1 MKIIRPFSS
10 PLLSLRGGKRGC
22 SVLSDGAK
30 LEWLMKSQSV
40 VIVVLTSLCLVA
52 NAHSPAGDS
61 ESVDRVR
68 RIILGSRHL
77 GAHGMGYN
85 NQSQN
90 TLSQKLT
97 PADVP
102 TLIALVADQDL
113 HVGVHFA
120 LASQC
125 EAAIIPVR
133 EAAIQHKMLFL
144 DAEDVMRL
152 IEDFAVCMPETRQ
165 RASAMRSEIHS
176 LGEAEQTRLEQQAK
190 EKAAEDARIQRN
202 ALKMTD
208 PTQAK
213 ALTRQEREEVY
224 RRSLKAMGLKEDGP
238 LTPAQK
244 DLIQRMYRTMVL
256 GESGD
261 RPRN

>member
-1 MKIIRPFSS
+1 
-10 PLLSLRGGKRGC
+10 
-22 SVLSDGAK
+22 
-30 LEWLMKSQSV
+30 
-40 VIVVLTSLCLVA
+40 
-52 NAHSPAGDS
+52 
-61 ESVDRVR
+61 
-68 RIILGSRHL
+68 
-77 GAHGMGYN
+77 MGYN
-85 NQSQN
+85 FQSQN
-90 TLSQKLT
+90 TLSRKLT

-102 TLIALVADQDL
+102 TLISLVADEHL
-113 HVGVHFA
+113 LVGVQYA

-133 EAAIQHKMLFL
+133 ESVVEHKMLFL

-152 IEDFAVCMPETRQ
+152 IEDFAVCTPETRQ
-165 RASAMRSEIHS
+165 RASAMRYEIHA
-176 LGEAEQTRLEQQAK
+176 LGKAEQARLEQEAN

-208 PTQAK
+208 PKQAK
-213 ALTRQEREEVY
+213 ELTRQEREEVY

-256 GESGD
+256 GESGG
-261 RPRN
+261 RPPN

>member
-1 MKIIRPFSS
+1 MK
-10 PLLSLRGGKRGC
+10 
-22 SVLSDGAK
+22 
-30 LEWLMKSQSV
+30 Q
-40 VIVVLTSLCLVA
+40 
-52 NAHSPAGDS
+52 
-61 ESVDRVR
+61 VR

-85 NQSQN
+85 DQSQF

-102 TLIALVADQDL
+102 TLIDLVADKDL
-113 HVGVHFA
+113 HVGVQFA

-125 EAAIIPVR
+125 EAAIIHVR
-133 EAAIQHKMLFL
+133 EAVIEHKMVFL

-152 IEDFAVCMPETRQ
+152 IGDFAVCTPETQQ
-165 RASAMRSEIHS
+165 RASAMRSEIHG
-176 LGEAEQTRLEQQAK
+176 LGEAEQRRLEQETK
-190 EKAAEDARIQRN
+190 EKAADEARIQRN
-202 ALKMTD
+202 ALKMMD
-208 PTQAK
+208 PKQAK
-213 ALTRQEREEVY
+213 ELTRQEREEVY

-256 GESGD
+256 GESGN
-261 RPRN
+261 RPPN